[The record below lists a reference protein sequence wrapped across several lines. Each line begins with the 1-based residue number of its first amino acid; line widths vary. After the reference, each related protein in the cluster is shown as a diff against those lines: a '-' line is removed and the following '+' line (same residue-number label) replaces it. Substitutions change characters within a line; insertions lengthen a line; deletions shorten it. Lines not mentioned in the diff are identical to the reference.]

1 MQQLFQFIYR
11 YRVFFLFILL
21 ESVSFW
27 LIVKNNSYQSAAYF
41 NSANYYAAK
50 ALGVSN
56 AVTGYLNLQV
66 VNADLAAENQRLHAL
81 LTQAQLK
88 QSVIQPPPAR
98 IDTSIYTPDSAI
110 AARFTFKVAKV
121 INNSTDRFKNYLTI
135 DKGSL
140 DGIRPGMGVISATGV
155 VGKVKACSEHFST
168 IVSLLHTEMM
178 ISSKV
183 KRNGVFGT
191 AKWQGTKPDIINLSY
206 VPRHQSVNKG
216 DTILTSEFNSTF
228 IPGIM
233 VGTVVRTQL
242 KPTDVFYEIEVALS
256 TNFGNLAYVYVI
268 ENELLEEQQE
278 LEKKLSTN

>member
-1 MQQLFQFIYR
+1 MQQLFQFLYR

-66 VNADLAAENQRLHAL
+66 VNADLATENQRLHTL
-81 LTQAQLK
+81 LAQAQLK
-88 QSVIQPPPAR
+88 QPVMRVAPAR
-98 IDTSIYTPDSAI
+98 IDSAIYRPDSAI
-110 AARFTFKVAKV
+110 ASRFSFKVAKV
-121 INNSTDRFKNYLTI
+121 INNSTDRFKNFLTI

-168 IVSLLHTEMM
+168 VISLLHTDMM
-178 ISSKV
+178 VSSKV

-191 AKWQGTKPDIINLSY
+191 ARWQGTKPDIINLTY

-216 DTILTSEFNSTF
+216 DTILTSDYNSTF
-228 IPGIM
+228 TPGIM
-233 VGTVVRTQL
+233 VGTVVKTQL
-242 KPTDVFYEIEVALS
+242 KPADAYYEIAVALS

-268 ENELLEEQQE
+268 ENKLLDEQQG
-278 LEKKLSTN
+278 LENISTN